1 MDIKDRNI
9 LILGGW
15 GLVGTA
21 VLRKLGEHRPN
32 SIIILSLK
40 EKEALEA
47 CQQMEQEFP
56 HIKCIPEWGNIF
68 VREEL
73 KDLSRNELMENDVY
87 RGKVLEDTMNA
98 YNQNIA
104 HISFLNKVISRHRP
118 HIIID
123 TVNTATGL
131 AYQDIYKGYFTL
143 KKMMKDQKEIPAPQK
158 FNTEIEKM
166 LTTQYI
172 PQIIRHIQILHDS
185 MVKNKTGLYLKIG
198 TTGTGGMGLNIP
210 YTHSEEKPSRVL
222 LSKTSLGG
230 AHTMLLFLM
239 GRTPDGP
246 IIKEVKPAAAIAWKS
261 IGYGEIKKHGK
272 PIRLFDC
279 QLNQAVELNQNYSFN
294 QQSAW
299 DDLNENLKSV
309 YIDTG
314 ENGIFSQGEF
324 ETITSQ
330 GQMEFVTPE
339 EIAENAI
346 MEILG
351 DSTGHDILNALNN
364 SVMGPTYRAGY
375 MRHQALDEMD
385 RLQIDNDL
393 ESIAFEILGPPR
405 LSKILFEAYLLKKIC
420 GDLECIRGKNSKFLA
435 DEIEKIILENQKIR
449 TEIISIGIPILLKD
463 GKSLL
468 RGPEVKIPNSGKGD
482 SNPVNSDN
490 INEWAEAGWVDLR
503 QKNMEVWLERIE
515 KILTFVG
522 SLDIHDS
529 SSRQHHGHHY
539 WDSNKPLNIGRIAA
553 WLFMNEDKGLRIKH

>member
-1 MDIKDRNI
+1 MDIRNKHI

-21 VLRKLGEHRPN
+21 VLKKLGEHCPEK
-32 SIIILSLK
+32 IIILSLK
-40 EKEALEA
+40 EKEAMEA
-47 CQQMEQEFP
+47 CQQMEKEFP
-56 HIKCIPEWGNIF
+56 AITYVPEWGNIF

-73 KDLSRNELMENDVY
+73 KNLTRSELMENEDY
-87 RGKVLEDTMNA
+87 RAKVLDDTMGT
-98 YNQNIA
+98 YHQSI
-104 HISFLNKVISRHRP
+104 IEVSFLNKVIGRHRP
-118 HIIID
+118 QIIID

-131 AYQDIYKGYFTL
+131 AYQDIYKGYFKL
-143 KKMMKDQKEIPAPQK
+143 KKMMLSEKDSAPVK
-158 FNTEIEKM
+158 DIKSEIEKM

-185 MVKNKTGLYLKIG
+185 MVKNKTDLYLKIG

-230 AHTMLLFLM
+230 AHTMLLFSM
-239 GRTPDGP
+239 SRTPDGP
-246 IIKEVKPAAAIAWKS
+246 IIKEIKPAAAIAWKS

-272 PIRLFDC
+272 PIKLYDC
-279 QLNQAVELNQNYSFN
+279 SANQAVELSAEYSFDQKSN
-294 QQSAW
+294 WS
-299 DDLNENLKSV
+299 DLNKNLKSV

-314 ENGIFSQGEF
+314 ENGIFSRGEF
-324 ETITSQ
+324 ETITAA

-375 MRHQALDEMD
+375 MRHQALDKMD
-385 RLQIDNDL
+385 KLQADNNL

-405 LSKILFEAYLLKKIC
+405 LSKILFEAYILKKIC
-420 GDLECIRGKNSKFLA
+420 GDLECIRSKSAKYLA
-435 DEIEKIILENQKIR
+435 DETEKIIFENQDIR
-449 TEIISIGIPILLKD
+449 SQIISIGIPILLRD

-468 RGPEVKIPNSGKGD
+468 RGPVVKIPSEEIGY
-482 SNPVNSDN
+482 SISVNTGN
-490 INEWAEAGWVDLR
+490 INEWATAGWVDLR
-503 QKNMEVWLERIE
+503 EKNMALWLDRID
-515 KILTFVG
+515 KILTFVNN
-522 SLDIHDS
+522 LDENDS

-539 WDSNKPLNIGRIAA
+539 WDSSKPLNIGRIAA